1 MRPWK
6 TGTILLMVGACSV
19 APTGPGRS
27 SAGADP
33 PSLSIELDPASLS
46 LIAPGQLVTLELPE
60 GETGRAWVMAHL
72 TTGPDGVP
80 IGDGAILVVSAAD
93 GPMPQSDP
101 AAVTT
106 SIRVEWAGVDADG
119 TLRFEG
125 IGTTTAGGK
134 SSDPFPVS
142 GTARPLPAPAPPP
155 PPPQP
160 PPQYIVWDIVGGN
173 VHEAMRFTALGLLL
187 VRAR

>member
-6 TGTILLMVGACSV
+6 TATILLMVAACSA

-27 SAGADP
+27 PHGSDP
-33 PSLSIELDPASLS
+33 PSLSIEADPASLS
-46 LIAPGQLVTLELPE
+46 ITVPGQLVTLELQG
-60 GETGRAWVMAHL
+60 GETERAWVVAHIS
-72 TTGPDGVP
+72 TGPDGVP
-80 IGDGAILVVSAAD
+80 IGDGAILVVSAVD

-106 SIRVEWAGVDADG
+106 SIRVEWTGVDADG
-119 TLRFEG
+119 TIRFEG
-125 IGTTTAGGK
+125 IATTTAGGK

-155 PPPQP
+155 R
-160 PPQYIVWDIVGGN
+160 YIVWDIVGGN
-173 VHEAMRFTALGLLL
+173 VHETMRFTALGLLL